1 LIFLGDDDF
10 ILMFNF
16 FAAAPKG
23 FEYSL
28 ANELTEFGATDVKE
42 SVAGVYFSA
51 SLELAYRITLWT
63 RLASRIVVVIY
74 KGPCDSAEQL
84 YNAAYCIDWPSHF
97 SNKKTFSIDFH
108 GTGGFINNTQ
118 FGALKIKD
126 AVVDRFRDDGDARPN
141 VERMDAEFRIDAH
154 YRNGQVTISVN
165 FSGPSLHQRG
175 YRSTTGEAPLKE
187 NLAANMLV
195 RSGWQAAQ
203 VDLLDPFCGS
213 GTVLIEAAL
222 MACDIAPA
230 LKRPRF
236 GFEAWRQH
244 NATMW
249 NKVLEEARA
258 RSSLGRT
265 RCKIKFYGSDIDP
278 RMVSLAQRN
287 AENAGVADLIEFTEM
302 NALNVKVPSDSG
314 FLVSN
319 PPYGE
324 RLGNITELLQLYYQF
339 GDKLKQDFG
348 GWKVAMLCS
357 DVELISSLK
366 LKADKQMKMFNGAL
380 ECAFNLYTLHATS
393 TRREAPVLP
402 EGVDDIADIAPA
414 FANRI
419 KKNIK
424 ALEKWAKKEGID
436 SYRLYDADLPEYNVA
451 IDRYVDYVVIQ
462 EYSAPATIPEAVTK
476 RRLSDVLLALPN
488 ALGIHPDK
496 ITLKT
501 RERQK
506 GTNQYQKLAEKKLEI
521 ITKEYGAKFK
531 LNLTGYLDTGLFL
544 DHRMT
549 RKLVG
554 EKAKGRKV
562 LNLFSYTGS
571 ASVHAALGGAKSVTT
586 VDMSNTYITW
596 AKENFELNGINLKNH
611 EFVQADC
618 LQWVDDCS
626 EQFDL
631 IFIDPPTFSNSKRME
646 DSWDVQRDH
655 LELLAKLIKL
665 LSPKGELIFS
675 NNKRKFK
682 MDIEALNKLG
692 VAVNN
697 IDTLCLP
704 LDFKRNP
711 HIHNVWLLTH
721 NG

>member
-1 LIFLGDDDF
+1 
-10 ILMFNF
+10 MFNF

-28 ANELTEFGATDVKE
+28 ASELKEFGATDVKE

-63 RLASRIVVVIY
+63 RLASRIVLVIY
-74 KGPCDSAEQL
+74 KGACDSAEQL

-97 SNKKTFSIDFH
+97 SHKKTFSIDFH

-126 AVVDRFRDDGDARPN
+126 AVVDRFRDDGTPRPD
-141 VERMDAEFRIDAH
+141 VERVNPDFKIDAH
-154 YRNGQVTISVN
+154 YRNGQLTISMN
-165 FSGPSLHQRG
+165 FSGASLHQRG

-195 RSGWQAAQ
+195 RSGWQANPIT
-203 VDLLDPFCGS
+203 VLDPFCGS

-222 MACDIAPA
+222 MAADIAPG
-230 LKRPRF
+230 LKREKF
-236 GFEAWRQH
+236 GFENWQSH
-244 NATMW
+244 NKAMW
-249 NKVLEEARA
+249 QVIFDEAQARA
-258 RSSLGRT
+258 TLGKT
-265 RCKIKFYGSDIDP
+265 RCKLKFYGSDIEP
-278 RMVSLAQRN
+278 HLISIAKRN
-287 AENAGVADLIEFTEM
+287 ADNAGVAELIEFSVSD
-302 NALNVKVPSDSG
+302 ALDVTPPVSEG
-314 FLVSN
+314 FLISN

-324 RLGNITELLQLYYQF
+324 RLGNVTELLQLYYQL
-339 GDKLKQDFG
+339 GDKFKKEFG
-348 GWKVAMLCS
+348 GWKIAMLCS

-380 ECAFNLYTLHATS
+380 ECAFNIYTLHANS
-393 TRREAPVLP
+393 TRRDVPELP
-402 EGVDDIADIAPA
+402 EGVDIIDIAPA

-419 KKNIK
+419 KKNVK
-424 ALEKWAKKEGID
+424 QFEKWAKKERID

-476 RRLSDVLLALPN
+476 RRISDVLLALPG
-488 ALGIHPDK
+488 ALGIHPDR

-506 GTNQYQKLAEKKLEI
+506 GANQYQKIDERKVEV
-521 ITKEYGAKFK
+521 ITEEYGAKFK

-544 DHRMT
+544 DHRVT

-554 EKAKGRKV
+554 DKSKGKNV
-562 LNLFSYTGS
+562 LNLFAYTGS
-571 ASVHAALGGAKSVTT
+571 ASVHAAIGGAKSVTT
-586 VDMSNTYITW
+586 IDMSNTYINW
-596 AKENFELNGINLKNH
+596 AKENFALNGLSGAKYDFI
-611 EFVQADC
+611 QADC
-618 LQWVDDCS
+618 LQWIKDNS
-626 EQFDL
+626 HQKYEL

-655 LELLAKLIKL
+655 AEMLGGLIKL
-665 LSPKGELIFS
+665 LSPNGELIFS

-682 MDIEALNKLG
+682 MDIEALNQAG
-692 VAVNN
+692 IDVTN
-697 IDTLCLP
+697 IDHLCLP
-704 LDFKRNP
+704 LDYKRNP

-721 NG
+721 AKK

>member
-1 LIFLGDDDF
+1 
-10 ILMFNF
+10 MFNF

-28 ANELTEFGATDVKE
+28 ASELKEFGATDVKE

-63 RLASRIVVVIY
+63 RLASRIVLVIY
-74 KGPCDSAEQL
+74 KGACDSAEQL

-97 SNKKTFSIDFH
+97 SHKKTFSIDFH

-126 AVVDRFRDDGDARPN
+126 AVVDRFRDDGTPRPD
-141 VERMDAEFRIDAH
+141 VERVNPDFKIDAH
-154 YRNGQVTISVN
+154 YRNGQLTISMN
-165 FSGPSLHQRG
+165 FSGASLHQRG

-195 RSGWQAAQ
+195 RSGWQANPIT
-203 VDLLDPFCGS
+203 VLDPFCGS

-222 MACDIAPA
+222 MAADIAPG
-230 LKRPRF
+230 LKREKF
-236 GFEAWRQH
+236 GFENWQSH
-244 NATMW
+244 NKAMW
-249 NKVLEEARA
+249 QVIFDEAQARA
-258 RSSLGRT
+258 TLGKT
-265 RCKIKFYGSDIDP
+265 RCKLKFYGSDIEP
-278 RMVSLAQRN
+278 HLISIAKRN
-287 AENAGVADLIEFTEM
+287 AENAGVAELIEFSVSD
-302 NALNVKVPSDSG
+302 ALDVTPPVSEG
-314 FLVSN
+314 FLISN

-324 RLGNITELLQLYYQF
+324 RLGNVTELLQLYYQL
-339 GDKLKQDFG
+339 GDKFKKEFG
-348 GWKVAMLCS
+348 GWKIAMLCS

-380 ECAFNLYTLHATS
+380 ECAFNIYTLHANS
-393 TRREAPVLP
+393 TRRDVPELP
-402 EGVDDIADIAPA
+402 EGVDIIDIAPA

-419 KKNIK
+419 KKNVK
-424 ALEKWAKKEGID
+424 QFEKWAKKERID

-476 RRLSDVLLALPN
+476 RRISDVLLALPG
-488 ALGIHPDK
+488 ALGIHPDR

-506 GTNQYQKLAEKKLEI
+506 GANQYQKIDERKVEV
-521 ITKEYGAKFK
+521 ITEEYGAKFK

-544 DHRMT
+544 DHRVT

-554 EKAKGRKV
+554 DKAKGKNV
-562 LNLFSYTGS
+562 LNLFAYTGS
-571 ASVHAALGGAKSVTT
+571 ASVHAAIGGAKSVTT
-586 VDMSNTYITW
+586 IDMSNTYINW
-596 AKENFELNGINLKNH
+596 AKENFALNGLSGAKYDFI
-611 EFVQADC
+611 QADC
-618 LQWVDDCS
+618 LQWIKDNS
-626 EQFDL
+626 HQKFEL

-655 LELLAKLIKL
+655 AEMLGGLIKL
-665 LSPKGELIFS
+665 LSPNGELIFS

-682 MDIEALNKLG
+682 MDIEALNQAG
-692 VAVNN
+692 IDVTN
-697 IDTLCLP
+697 IDHLCLP
-704 LDFKRNP
+704 LDYKRNP

-721 NG
+721 AKK